1 MKKRMKELEA
11 QIALQSENMNKL
23 SINSN
28 QKEEKLNNDIAEYIN
43 QINDLKNE
51 MEVLN
56 NIITNLIEEKENN
69 AIKITNL
76 LHENEKLKKKY

>member
-11 QIALQSENMNKL
+11 KIALQSENMNKL

-28 QKEEKLNNDIAEYIN
+28 QKEEKLNRDIVEYIN

-51 MEVLN
+51 MQILN
-56 NIITNLIEEKENN
+56 NIITNLAEEKENN
-69 AIKITNL
+69 AIKIIKFTT
-76 LHENEKLKKKY
+76 